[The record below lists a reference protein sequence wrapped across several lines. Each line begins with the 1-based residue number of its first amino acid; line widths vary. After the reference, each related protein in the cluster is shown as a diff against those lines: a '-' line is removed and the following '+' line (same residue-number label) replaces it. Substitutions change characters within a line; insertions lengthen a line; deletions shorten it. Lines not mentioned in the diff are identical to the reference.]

1 MKITHDDITFW
12 ELFFNELAIAL
23 QASIKVFFEQ
33 FCHHQ
38 VKQGMLS
45 ELKHRHRKKTNLEGE
60 NLTIT

>member
-1 MKITHDDITFW
+1 MYTSETIIHQNK
-12 ELFFNELAIAL
+12 
-23 QASIKVFFEQ
+23 SFFEQ